1 MRPAT
6 RCGLCTPAPAQICG
20 WLDATAAPRPL
31 VFFFSAAS
39 CDRRLSSLSY
49 RRFLCTNGSI
59 GATAR
64 RGGGG
69 GVCLYIQTPP
79 SLWGTIAA
87 SLSAML
93 LPLGHPQRVEN
104 RLRHGALQPPLKKGG
119 RKACDRATMARCRSP
134 LSWYRVGRVTQI
146 SVSWFSNWKTILIGS
161 KL

>member
-104 RLRHGALQPPLKKGG
+104 RLRHGALQPPLKEG
-119 RKACDRATMARCRSP
+119 RKEGRHVIGQPWHAAAP
-134 LSWYRVGRVTQI
+134 LCHGTESGD
-146 SVSWFSNWKTILIGS
+146 SNQFFLVF
-161 KL
+161 KLENHLNWQ